1 MATELSDAEKKVL
14 GLWLN
19 TDTGATLLEIIKEM
33 EQGYLDEAMLGVTQ
47 GPEYTHNRVVAAQAI
62 DTIYQWLKTYRKE
75 IPEEEQ

>member
-14 GLWLN
+14 GLWLS

-62 DTIYQWLKTYRKE
+62 DTIYQWLKAYRKE